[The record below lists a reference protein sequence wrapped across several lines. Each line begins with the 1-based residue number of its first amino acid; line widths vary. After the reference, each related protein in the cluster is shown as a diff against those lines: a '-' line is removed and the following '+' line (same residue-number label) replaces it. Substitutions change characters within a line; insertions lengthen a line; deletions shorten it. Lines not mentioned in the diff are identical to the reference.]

1 MFYTYSA
8 CMLSMG
14 RPATYMVCCTDSSGH
29 LYGVLHR
36 LIRPP
41 ISSGHRMV
49 CCTDSSSHLYGVL
62 HRLIRPPYGVTH
74 PATYMVCCTD
84 SSGHLMVCCTDS
96 SGHLMVSTHPATNY
110 SVTHSS
116 SSCTLNH
123 ITPSFQNLQLDT
135 QLLQT
140 L

>member
-1 MFYTYSA
+1 MHA
-8 CMLSMG
+8 IHG
-14 RPATYMVCCTDSSGH
+14 SSGH

-36 LIRPP
+36 LIWPP
-41 ISSGHRMV
+41 IWCAAPTHPA
-49 CCTDSSSHLYGVL
+49 TYIIWPPYGVL
-62 HRLIRPPYGVTH
+62 HRLIQPPVWCAAPTHSATLWCAAPTH